1 MRGRTGVALM
11 ALSAACFI
19 SVTSENLPVAML
31 PQLAAGLHV
40 SGAAVGL
47 LVTGYAIVV
56 ATTVVPL
63 VALTARWDRRNTA
76 LITVATIVASNV
88 LFALAPNYTVA
99 VVARLVA
106 AIGHGVF
113 WSVVAAMAAR
123 MLGPDRAGRATTV
136 IFAGNSLAFLAGLP
150 LSSWLGATVG
160 WRVAVIVIAGV
171 AALAAVAIRL
181 TLDPMPPEQ
190 EMPPRH
196 DPHQPARD
204 AHLPGRDAG
213 QTGRSAIRR
222 VVANRALLPVN
233 IVTLVLVLGH
243 FTAYTYI
250 TVIIANYV
258 HLTGSATSTLLLA
271 YGAAGLVGLIAIGRS
286 VDARPRGTALLVT
299 GGITACFAVLLVF
312 GSVSGWVAG
321 AAVVLWSVPAGGLAV
336 ILQAAVL
343 RVAPGQ
349 RDLASAVYIVAFQI
363 GIAGGAWLGG
373 VYLDRGILV
382 AAIATTAACGL
393 VAAIVAA
400 RSAAFSVGGGREHS
414 GRADR
419 VRRVARHR

>member
-1 MRGRTGVALM
+1 MALT

-63 VALTARWDRRNTA
+63 VALTARWDRRTTA

-99 VVARLVA
+99 VVARLIA

-113 WSVVAAMAAR
+113 WSVVAAMAVR
-123 MLGPDRAGRATTV
+123 LLGPDRAGRATTV
-136 IFAGNSLAFLAGLP
+136 VFAGNSLALLAGLP
-150 LSSWLGATVG
+150 LSSWLGATLG
-160 WRVAVIVIAGV
+160 WRVAVITIASV
-171 AALAAVAIRL
+171 AALAALAIRL
-181 TLDPMPPEQ
+181 TLDPMPPE
-190 EMPPRH
+190 H
-196 DPHQPARD
+196 
-204 AHLPGRDAG
+204 DAG
-213 QTGRSAIRR
+213 QPGRAPIRR
-222 VVANRALLPVN
+222 TVTDRALLPVN

-243 FTAYTYI
+243 FTAYTYL

-258 HLTGSATSTLLLA
+258 HLTGSETSTLLLA
-271 YGAAGLVGLIAIGRS
+271 YGAAGLVGLIAVGRG
-286 VDARPRGTALLVT
+286 VDGHPRGTAVFVT
-299 GGITACFAVLLVF
+299 GGIAACFVVLLAV
-312 GSVSGWVAG
+312 GSASAWLAG
-321 AAVVLWSVPAGGLAV
+321 ATVVLWSVPAGGLAV

-343 RVAPGQ
+343 RVALGQ
-349 RDLASAVYIVAFQI
+349 RDLASAVYIVAFQV

-373 VYLDRGILV
+373 VYLDRGILI
-382 AAIATTAACGL
+382 AAIATTAAL
-393 VAAIVAA
+393 ALAAMIVAA
-400 RSAAFSVGGGREHS
+400 RSAAFSVGGGWEPA

>member
-1 MRGRTGVALM
+1 MRGRTGVALA

-31 PQLAAGLHV
+31 PQLATGLRV
-40 SGAAVGL
+40 SDAAIGL

-63 VALTARWDRRNTA
+63 VALTARWDRRTTA
-76 LITVATIVASNV
+76 LITVTTIVTSNV

-99 VVARLVA
+99 VIARVIA

-113 WSVVAAMAAR
+113 WSVVAAMAGR
-123 MLGPDRAGRATTV
+123 LLGPERSGRATAV
-136 IFAGNSLAFLAGLP
+136 VFAGNSLAFLAGLP
-150 LSSWLGATVG
+150 LTSWLGATIG
-160 WRVAVIVIAGV
+160 WRPAVFALAGV
-171 AALAAVAIRL
+171 AALAAIAIRV
-181 TLDPMPPEQ
+181 TLDPMPPEH
-190 EMPPRH
+190 EAR
-196 DPHQPARD
+196 QP
-204 AHLPGRDAG
+204 
-213 QTGRSAIRR
+213 GRSAIRR
-222 VVANRALLPVN
+222 AVTNRALLPVN
-233 IVTLVLVLGH
+233 VVTLVLVLGH

-271 YGAAGLVGLIAIGRS
+271 YGAAGLIGLIAIGRT
-286 VDARPRGTALLVT
+286 VDAHPRGTALLVT
-299 GGITACFAVLLVF
+299 GGIAACFVVLLVV
-312 GSVSGWVAG
+312 GPVSGWLAG
-321 AAVVLWSVPAGGLAV
+321 GAIVLWSIPAGGLAV

-373 VYLDRGILV
+373 VYLDRGILI
-382 AAIATTAACGL
+382 AAIATTAAGGL
-393 VAAIVAA
+393 AAAVVAA
-400 RSAAFSVGGGREHS
+400 RSAAFSVGGTGENAGH
-414 GRADR
+414 ADR
-419 VRRVARHR
+419 VRRPARHR

>member
-1 MRGRTGVALM
+1 MRGRTGVALT

-31 PQLAAGLHV
+31 PQLAAGLGV
-40 SGAAVGL
+40 SDAAVGL

-63 VALTARWDRRNTA
+63 VALTARWDRRTTA
-76 LITVATIVASNV
+76 LVTVATIVASNV

-99 VVARLVA
+99 VIARLIA

-123 MLGPDRAGRATTV
+123 LLGPERSGRATAV
-136 IFAGNSLAFLAGLP
+136 VFAGNSLAFLAGLP
-150 LSSWLGATVG
+150 LSSWLGATIG
-160 WRVAVIVIAGV
+160 WRAAVIAIAGV

-181 TLDPMPPEQ
+181 TLDPMPPER
-190 EMPPRH
+190 E
-196 DPHQPARD
+196 PHQP
-204 AHLPGRDAG
+204 
-213 QTGRSAIRR
+213 GRSAIRR
-222 VVANRALLPVN
+222 AVTDRALVPVN
-233 IVTLVLVLGH
+233 VVTLVLVLGH

-258 HLTGSATSTLLLA
+258 HVTGSATASLLLA
-271 YGAAGLVGLIAIGRS
+271 YGAAGLIGLVAIGRT
-286 VDARPRGTALLVT
+286 VDGHPRGTALVVT
-299 GGITACFAVLLVF
+299 GGITACFLVLLTV
-312 GSVSGWVAG
+312 GSASGWVSGG
-321 AAVVLWSVPAGGLAV
+321 AIVLWSVPAGGLAV

-349 RDLASAVYIVAFQI
+349 RDLASAVYIVAFQV

-373 VYLDRGILV
+373 VFLDRGILAV
-382 AAIATTAACGL
+382 GIGTTAACGL
-393 VAAIVAA
+393 AAAVVAA
-400 RSAAFSVGGGREHS
+400 RSRAFSVGGARKHG

-419 VRRVARHR
+419 VRRAARHR

>member
-1 MRGRTGVALM
+1 MALT

-31 PQLAAGLHV
+31 PQLAAGLRV
-40 SGAAVGL
+40 AGAAVGL

-63 VALTARWDRRNTA
+63 VALTARWDRRATA
-76 LITVATIVASNV
+76 LVTVGTIVASNI
-88 LFALAPNYTVA
+88 LFAFAPNYPVA
-99 VVARLVA
+99 VIARLIA

-123 MLGPDRAGRATTV
+123 MLGPARAGRATTV
-136 IFAGNSLAFLAGLP
+136 IFAGNSLAFLVGLP
-150 LSSWLGATVG
+150 VSSWLGATVG
-160 WRVAVIVIAGV
+160 WRAAVLVVAGV
-171 AALAAVAIRL
+171 AALAAIAIRV
-181 TLDPMPPEQ
+181 TLDPMPPE
-190 EMPPRH
+190 
-196 DPHQPARD
+196 
-204 AHLPGRDAG
+204 G
-213 QTGRSAIRR
+213 QTRQPGRSAIRGAVTDR
-222 VVANRALLPVN
+222 RLLPVN
-233 IVTLVLVLGH
+233 IATLVLVLGH

-258 HLTGSATSTLLLA
+258 HLTGSATSTLLLG
-271 YGAAGLVGLIAIGRS
+271 YGAAGLVGLVAIGRA
-286 VDARPRGTALLVT
+286 VDAHPRGTALLVT
-299 GGITACFAVLLVF
+299 GGIGGCFLVLLVV
-312 GSVSGWVAG
+312 GPVSGWLAG
-321 AAVVLWSVPAGGLAV
+321 GAVVLWSVPAGGLAV

-343 RVAPGQ
+343 RVAPWQ

-393 VAAIVAA
+393 AAAVVAA
-400 RSAAFSVGGGREHS
+400 RSAAFSVGGAGQHTTHV
-414 GRADR
+414 DR
-419 VRRVARHR
+419 VRRAARHR

>member
-1 MRGRTGVALM
+1 MALV

-31 PQLAAGLHV
+31 PQLAAGLRV
-40 SGAAVGL
+40 SDAAVGL
-47 LVTGYAIVV
+47 LVTGYAVVV

-63 VALTARWDRRNTA
+63 VALTARWDRRATA
-76 LITVATIVASNV
+76 LVTVATIVASNV

-99 VVARLVA
+99 VIARLVA

-123 MLGPDRAGRATTV
+123 LLGPEQAGRATAV
-136 IFAGNSLAFLAGLP
+136 IFAGNSLAFLVGLP
-150 LSSWLGATVG
+150 VSSWLGATVG
-160 WRVAVIVIAGV
+160 WRAAVLVIAGV
-171 AALAAVAIRL
+171 AALAALAVRV
-181 TLDPMPPEQ
+181 TLDPMPPEHTS
-190 EMPPRH
+190 R
-196 DPHQPARD
+196 QP
-204 AHLPGRDAG
+204 
-213 QTGRSAIRR
+213 GRSAIGR
-222 VVANRALLPVN
+222 VVTNRALLPVN
-233 IVTLVLVLGH
+233 LVTLVLVLGH

-258 HLTGSATSTLLLA
+258 HITGSATSTLLLA
-271 YGAAGLVGLIAIGRS
+271 YGAAGLAGLVAIGRT
-286 VDARPRGTALLVT
+286 VDAHPRGTALLVT
-299 GGITACFAVLLVF
+299 GGIGACFLTLLVA
-312 GSVSGWVAG
+312 GPVSAWLAG
-321 AAVVLWSVPAGGLAV
+321 GVIVLWSVPAGGLAV

-382 AAIATTAACGL
+382 GAIVTTSACGL
-393 VAAIVAA
+393 VTAVVAA
-400 RSAAFSVGGGREHS
+400 WASGFSFGAEREHT
-414 GRADR
+414 GHADR
-419 VRRVARHR
+419 VRRSARHR